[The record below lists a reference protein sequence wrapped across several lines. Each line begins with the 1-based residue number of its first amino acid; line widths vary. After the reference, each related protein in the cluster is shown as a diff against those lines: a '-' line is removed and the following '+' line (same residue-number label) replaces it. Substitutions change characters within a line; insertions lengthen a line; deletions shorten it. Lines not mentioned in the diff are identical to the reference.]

1 MMINEIIVTHLS
13 SNKRLV
19 IPSFGAFLKK
29 ENNTITFVELLKKD
43 DEVLTSLISKGMGVS
58 HESALSIV
66 DDYIKSIKEQVRTN
80 GTYVVGTIGSFVIGA
95 NGVYNLVSNDSK
107 KVEPPKIVKP
117 TVVAPVS
124 VSSTAQA
131 KSVVPEVKPKM
142 VSPVQQSAPSAQPSQ
157 YQVKSP
163 VVKGA
168 YSQSKSSES
177 TGSSDRYKLQKRG
190 NKKQMDLVMIIAII
204 AAILALAILVYG
216 AMVSNQMP
224 EFNL

>member
-117 TVVAPVS
+117 TGAHLNAP
-124 VSSTAQA
+124 
-131 KSVVPEVKPKM
+131 
-142 VSPVQQSAPSAQPSQ
+142 
-157 YQVKSP
+157 
-163 VVKGA
+163 
-168 YSQSKSSES
+168 
-177 TGSSDRYKLQKRG
+177 
-190 NKKQMDLVMIIAII
+190 
-204 AAILALAILVYG
+204 
-216 AMVSNQMP
+216 
-224 EFNL
+224 